1 MIKDGQAAQP
11 AHKDMPLGNLTLGI
25 SRPPGAAGVSGTG
38 VVCTLTFL
46 AKTQGPGDITIVRAA
61 ALNSAQQ
68 QLSVQ
73 SAQSSTP
80 VN

>member
-1 MIKDGQAAQP
+1 
-11 AHKDMPLGNLTLGI
+11 
-25 SRPPGAAGVSGTG
+25 

-46 AKTQGPGDITIVRAA
+46 AKTQGPGEITIVRAA

-73 SAQSSTP
+73 SAQTSVP
-80 VN
+80 VQ